1 MRFFKEILRAPHIT
15 GAIAPSSPFLANVV
29 IDHAAVAEADRI
41 LELGPG
47 TGVMTR
53 RIIQKKKSAA
63 RFVAIEKNEN
73 FVPDLRRRFPDA
85 TVIPGDASELRRHAS
100 ENGVDQADSIV
111 SGLPWA
117 IFPLAAQRSI
127 LTEIRDTLCDTGTFV
142 TFAYWGTHWL
152 PAGKSFRQLL
162 KSQFPTVR
170 TSQVVL
176 ANFPPAFVYYCRKS

>member
-53 RIIQKKKSAA
+53 RILEKKKADA

-73 FVPDLRRRFPDA
+73 FVPGLRQSFPAA
-85 TVIPGDASELRRHAS
+85 TVVPGDASELRRHAT
-100 ENGVDQADSIV
+100 ELEVAPADSIV

-117 IFPLAAQRSI
+117 IFPLDLQRMI
-127 LTEIRDTLCDTGTFV
+127 LAEIHGTLADDGTFV

-152 PAGKSFRQLL
+152 PAGQSFRQLL
-162 KSQFPTVR
+162 KSQFPVVR

-176 ANFPPAFVYYCRKS
+176 ANFPPAFVYYCRKA